1 MDQRTAGGDHLVNG
15 FGVFRPLGGL
25 AQEAGGGEAGE
36 LIADEEM
43 VKRLIVE
50 MVGVIPSLQ
59 ELAERLGFLV
69 AGQSKLWIKPDDAV
83 PKQGSGTPHGARIGQ
98 GPVPRP
104 RTLDGCAPA
113 RRAVGIRCYSY
124 FSWSLL

>member
-1 MDQRTAGGDHLVNG
+1 MNRASLTSLRRKSTPICSTWAS
-15 FGVFRPLGGL
+15 

-36 LIADEEM
+36 LIANEEM

-69 AGQSKLWIKPDDAV
+69 AGQRELRITPDDAV
-83 PKQGSGTPHGARIGQ
+83 PEQGSGSTHTVDARF
-98 GPVPRP
+98 
-104 RTLDGCAPA
+104 
-113 RRAVGIRCYSY
+113 VGSIDE
-124 FSWSLL
+124 FF